1 MTETK
6 EQAEEGNRM
15 AGIVCQLVY
24 PVVVGARRSP
34 DPPFKNGLTLLS
46 AYEKQ
51 MLAQRARLGKAK
63 VPATEL
69 EDKVTIFMLGC
80 DEERPNTDFSTLSLT
95 RGRERA
101 NMKQFLVA
109 LMTIIFGGDVSAAE
123 TAGSLLIA
131 YESLEGEVFPEYK
144 DIINKVSV
152 SKYNVVRTYGML
164 MKRLFP
170 IKELQDWVFA
180 AHFV

>member
-1 MTETK
+1 
-6 EQAEEGNRM
+6 M
-15 AGIVCQLVY
+15 AGIVCQLIY
-24 PVVVGARRSP
+24 PVVVGALRSP
-34 DPPFKNGLTLLS
+34 DTPFKNVLTLLS

-69 EDKVTIFMLGC
+69 VDKVAIFMLGC
-80 DEERPNTDFSTLSLT
+80 DQERPDTDFSTLSLT
-95 RGRERA
+95 IGRERA

-131 YESLEGEVFPEYK
+131 YESLEREVSPENK

-152 SKYNVVRTYGML
+152 SKFNVVRTYGML
-164 MKRLFP
+164 MKRVFHV
-170 IKELQDWVFA
+170 IKGDK
-180 AHFV
+180 